1 MYENFKITTKLN
13 GFLEFSEFFNK
24 TILFYMLIKICIVS
38 LKQLNHPNF
47 YLMFAEEKHWKQ
59 LKDDKIVSD
68 DEVEPG
74 LLKFVNLRLLLVI
87 IY

>member
-24 TILFYMLIKICIVS
+24 IVLFYMLIKICIVS
-38 LKQLNHPNF
+38 LKQLNHLNL
-47 YLMFAEEKHWKQ
+47 YLMFAEEKRRQQ

>member
-1 MYENFKITTKLN
+1 MYENFKITIKLN

-24 TILFYMLIKICIVS
+24 IVLFYMLIKICIVS
-38 LKQLNHPNF
+38 LKQLIHLNF
-47 YLMFAEEKHWKQ
+47 YLMFAEEKRRQQ